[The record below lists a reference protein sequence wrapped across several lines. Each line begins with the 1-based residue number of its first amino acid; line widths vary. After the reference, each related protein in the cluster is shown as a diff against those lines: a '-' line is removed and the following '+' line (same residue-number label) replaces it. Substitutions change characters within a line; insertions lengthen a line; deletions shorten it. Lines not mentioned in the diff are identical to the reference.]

1 MLPINSTVLSS
12 SLLSMPEQKHG
23 AGRMTFRKSQ
33 NEEHEVT
40 AGMADAAGGYVRR
53 MVATEAKGWGDQA
66 NAQKRLGDRY
76 GLPFWALDHLRT
88 GRAKT
93 VEAGLFARIRA
104 AYIDLC
110 ERQVVKLQHELAVE
124 KAISGDDTLEDFE
137 REAQALA
144 ARIQAK
150 KAGRVTR

>member
-1 MLPINSTVLSS
+1 MTSREI
-12 SLLSMPEQKHG
+12 QK
-23 AGRMTFRKSQ
+23 Q
-33 NEEHEVT
+33 EHEVST
-40 AGMADAAGGYVRR
+40 GMAEAAGGYVRR

-104 AYIDLC
+104 SYVDLC
-110 ERQVVKLQHELAVE
+110 ERQVARLQHEIALE
-124 KAISGDDTLEDFE
+124 KAMTCDDTLEDLE

-144 ARIQAK
+144 ARIAAK
-150 KAGRVTR
+150 KARR